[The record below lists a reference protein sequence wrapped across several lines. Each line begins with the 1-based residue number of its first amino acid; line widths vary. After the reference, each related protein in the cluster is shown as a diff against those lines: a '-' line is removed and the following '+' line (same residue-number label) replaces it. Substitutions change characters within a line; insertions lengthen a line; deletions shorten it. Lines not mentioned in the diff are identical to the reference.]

1 MKTLALLFI
10 YFGVPFFGDVKG
22 DDLDRS
28 EATHQQL
35 IANAEYLS
43 SDEKAMLWEINL
55 VRTEPS
61 SYIPFIEEELA
72 RVYQDSV
79 RLSGITSESIR
90 RKVSTLNGVEVIE
103 TDTTYR
109 NYYQDRVRAIQELL
123 LELSSSIPLPGLR
136 PSRPLYS
143 VALNHG
149 SSQAENNYID
159 HVGVDGSW
167 PQDRILRA
175 SAQWTDG
182 NENIAR
188 GVGSPREMVIQLLID
203 SGVDHRGHRKNI
215 LNPDWKYVT
224 CHHVRQL
231 DEQAV
236 RWWIQEFA
244 F

>member
-10 YFGVPFFGDVKG
+10 YFGFPFAGDTK
-22 DDLDRS
+22 DDEIHRS
-28 EATHQQL
+28 EATYEQL

-43 SDEKAMLWEINL
+43 NDEKAMLWEINL

-72 RVYQDSV
+72 RVFQDSV
-79 RLSGITSESIR
+79 RLSGIVSESVR
-90 RKVSTLNGVEVIE
+90 RKVSTIDGVEITE

-109 NYYQDRVRAIQELL
+109 NYYQDRVQAIQELL
-123 LELSSSIPLPGLR
+123 IELGGSVSLPGLR
-136 PSRPLYS
+136 PFRPLYS
-143 VALNHG
+143 VAMNHG
-149 SSQAENNYID
+149 SSQAANNYID
-159 HVGVDGSW
+159 HVGTDGSW
-167 PQDRILRA
+167 PQDRILRE
-175 SAQWTDG
+175 SPLLTDG

-188 GVGSPREMVIQLLID
+188 GIGSPREMVIQLLID

-231 DEQAV
+231 DEQSL